1 MTLKNLEHQA
11 IFEGD
16 VVMKKEDLTVTSDH
30 AEVTF
35 ASQEDPTENH
45 KPPTGLLSPESQF
58 RDNEITL
65 IHATGN
71 VVLQHG
77 GKKVYS
83 KEAFYYQNEEKIIL
97 LGEPVAWEKDYRVTG
112 TKMTIFLRENRSIV
126 EGSKVIIQ
134 PKDQAQKNSSIP

>member
-1 MTLKNLEHQA
+1 MTLKNLEHRA

-16 VVMKKEDLTVTSDH
+16 VVMKKEDFTVTSDH

-35 ASQEDPTENH
+35 ASKEAPTENK
-45 KPPTGLLSPESQF
+45 KPPIGLLSPESQF
-58 RDNEITL
+58 GDNEITL

-71 VVLQHG
+71 VVLQQG
-77 GKKVYS
+77 GKRVHS
-83 KEAFYYQNEEKIIL
+83 KEAFYYQKEEKVIL

-126 EGSKVIIQ
+126 EGSNVVIH
-134 PKDQAQKNSSIP
+134 PKDRPKKK